1 MIYKDGCNKF
11 LLLYLLFNMKRMRIL
26 LSICLGIFP
35 MVLFAQNPTKSIDL
49 FMDNW
54 HQAAATAD
62 EEVFFGSM
70 TEEGVYLGTD
80 KTEKWTRDEMAKWAE
95 EYFEKESAW
104 SFTATERDVYLSEDG
119 KTAWLNEKLDTWMG
133 VCKGTAVL
141 VLQENEWK
149 IALYDLSVTIDND
162 QIEEFLELTGEN

>member
-1 MIYKDGCNKF
+1 MKF
-11 LLLYLLFNMKRMRIL
+11 LTTIILTLSPIL
-26 LSICLGIFP
+26 LL
-35 MVLFAQNPTKSIDL
+35 AQTPKETINQ

-54 HQAAATAD
+54 HKAAATAD

-70 TEEGVYLGTD
+70 TKEGIYLGTD
-80 KTEKWTRDEMAKWAE
+80 KTEKWTRDEMAEWAN
-95 EYFEKESAW
+95 EYFQEESAW
-104 SFTATERDVYLSEDG
+104 SFTATARDIYFSEDE

-141 VLQENEWK
+141 VLKAEGWK

-162 QIEEFLELTGEN
+162 KIDQFLELIKEK